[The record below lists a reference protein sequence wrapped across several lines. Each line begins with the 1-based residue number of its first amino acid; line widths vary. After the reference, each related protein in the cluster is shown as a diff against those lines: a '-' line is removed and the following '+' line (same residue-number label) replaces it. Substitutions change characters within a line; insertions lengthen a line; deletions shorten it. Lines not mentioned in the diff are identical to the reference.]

1 MVEEQGVH
9 GYSLYQVTLSTLI
22 DEQVLSWHEIE
33 LLPLEF
39 LDCSD
44 SLS

>member
-1 MVEEQGVH
+1 MTVQSISS
-9 GYSLYQVTLSTLI
+9 YIINL
-22 DEQVLSWHEIE
+22 DDQVLSWHEIE